1 MPKNTVRGKQQK
13 QQRQVLQPRVRCESC
28 KKEYKRP
35 GSMRRHQC
43 PRTNGGRL
51 FQCEKCLKTFSLP
64 SALEEHRRTYAGGGE
79 PWPFRCAA
87 CPETFARRAAL
98 EAHRRPYAAADG
110 TPYRCPRC
118 PNVHFELQCLLR
130 QHQLSVHSHQLGG
143 NNSSTTTPTANN
155 SNNNNN

>member
-143 NNSSTTTPTANN
+143 NNTTVATTTANN
-155 SNNNNN
+155 SNNNN